1 MPGQKKNAF
10 EGVGN
15 EVAVVDS
22 SQAWANV
29 EIPGTGNHIDS
40 TLKRA
45 GWDGQTPVATVMITT
60 EGGAVKGSQY
70 MLRGSLGIISV
81 PLRRVQE
88 GESTDHRLSCELDLR
103 DLSYAEFPTSS
114 IPAGGGPNHSAWQD
128 GIDWV
133 YSITVGGQKLTEDS
147 AIRQTEFFKKK
158 GFCLR

>member
-29 EIPGTGNHIDS
+29 EVPGTGNHIDS
-40 TLKRA
+40 ILKRA
-45 GWDGQTPVATVMITT
+45 GCDGQDPVATVMITT
-60 EGGAVKGSQY
+60 EGGAIKGSQY

-81 PLRRVQE
+81 PLKRVQG

-114 IPAGGGPNHSAWQD
+114 IPAGGGPNHSVWQD